1 MSPTEPSLVERLNT
15 LVWSTPPADLRPWQ
29 VPLVWVS
36 RLLFALYRDATVG
49 YLSLQAMSLV
59 YTTLLSLVPLLAVSF
74 SMLKG
79 FGAHNALE
87 PLLQHVLEPMGD
99 EAPEIVRS
107 ILGFVDN
114 MQVGVLGALGLA
126 MLIYVVI
133 SMVQKIEQVFN
144 DTWRVAETRPLAQ
157 RVSQYLSVLLVG
169 PVLLF
174 TILGLSA
181 AARSMALV
189 ESVLAVAPWTGLLDV
204 GGTLVPILLLFLTFV
219 FLYTLVPNARVRLR
233 SALIGA
239 LVALVLWESVGWVFA
254 RFMAGST
261 QYTAIYSGLAILI
274 LFMIWLYIAWL
285 IVLIGA
291 SVAFYHQHPEYLTI
305 RVRKLRL
312 SNRWRERL
320 ALLVAAYCARNYLWG
335 EGAWNGEVLA
345 TVLGIPRGNMEWL
358 LNCLEQAGFLLRTR
372 DDPPSYVPA
381 KAPEML
387 RVKDLL
393 DAVRRFGEAESGFQG
408 TVAGRA
414 LEAVEWQID
423 DAVSQALGPMTLR
436 DLATAIQEQASV
448 KPMEPRPE

>member
-1 MSPTEPSLVERLNT
+1 MNPTSPSLGERLNT
-15 LVWSTPPADLRPWQ
+15 LVWSTPPADLRSWQ
-29 VPLVWVS
+29 VPLVWTA

-99 EAPEIVRS
+99 EAPEIARS

-114 MQVGVLGALGLA
+114 MQVGVLGAVGLT

-157 RVSQYLSVLLVG
+157 RVSQYLSILLVG

-181 AARSMALV
+181 AARSTALV
-189 ESVLAVAPWTGLLDV
+189 ESLLAVAPWSGLLDV

-219 FLYTLVPNARVRLR
+219 FLYTLVPNARVRLS

-261 QYTAIYSGLAILI
+261 QYTAIYSSLAILI

-291 SVAFYHQHPEYLTI
+291 SVAFYQQHPEYLAI

-320 ALLVAAYCARNYLWG
+320 ALLIAAHCARHYLWG
-335 EGAWNGEVLA
+335 EGAWNGKALA
-345 TVLGIPRGNMEWL
+345 AALGIPRDNMEWL
-358 LNCLEQAGFLLRTR
+358 LHSLEQTGFLLSTH
-372 DDPPSYVPA
+372 DDPPAYVPA
-381 KAPEML
+381 KAPESL

-393 DAVRRFGEAESGFQG
+393 DAVRRFGEGESGYQG
-408 TVAGRA
+408 TAAGRG
-414 LEAVEWQID
+414 LEEVERQID
-423 DAVSQALGPMTLR
+423 GAVTQALGGMTLR
-436 DLATAIQEQASV
+436 DLATALQEPMAVASL
-448 KPMEPRPE
+448 EP